1 MINIKYKKTYV
12 PKVQR
17 FPDGA
22 FKIDIPEIPITDGS
36 PLEIEYRD
44 SFDDLTLLIYITENL
59 KENYSNPINLYIPY
73 LPNARMDRVYDKSE
87 VFTLKY
93 FCKIIN
99 FLNFNKVTVL
109 DAHSP
114 VSVALLDRCENL
126 SPEKYIHS
134 AIELSGIDRENDY
147 IFFPDEGSCK
157 RYSGMFRDFQHIGFG
172 IKKRNWSDGKILG
185 LDVFG
190 ESPENKNVLII
201 DDICSFGGTVY
212 YSAKKLK
219 ELGCG
224 NIYVYFTHCEESIKR
239 GELLNIDLISHI
251 YTTNSLFDIEPD
263 SKMTVFDC
271 YDEVYR

>member
-1 MINIKYKKTYV
+1 MIYIKYKKSC
-12 PKVQR
+12 
-17 FPDGA
+17 FPDVIQYPDGT
-22 FKIDIPEIPITDGS
+22 FKIDIPDIPVTDDS
-36 PLEIEYRD
+36 PLEMVWTYRNETEL
-44 SFDDLTLLIYITENL
+44 SLLVYITENL
-59 KENYSNPINLYIPY
+59 KENYSNPINLYMPY
-73 LPNARMDRVYDKSE
+73 IPNARMDRIKQKTE

-93 FCKIIN
+93 FCKVIN
-99 FLNFNKVTVL
+99 FLGFNKVTVL

-114 VSVALLDRCENL
+114 VSVALIDRCENL
-126 SPEKYIHS
+126 SPEKYINS

-157 RYSGMFRDFQHIGFG
+157 RYSSMFRDFKNIGFG

-190 ESPENKNVLII
+190 ETPENKNVLII

-219 ELGCG
+219 EMNCG
-224 NIYVYFTHCEESIKR
+224 KIYVYFTHCEDSIAK
-239 GELLNIDLISHI
+239 GELLKGNLLEHI
-251 YTTNSLFDIEPD
+251 YTTNSLFSIDSD

-271 YDEVYR
+271 L

>member
-22 FKIDIPEIPITDGS
+22 FKIDIPEIPITDS
-36 PLEIEYRD
+36 LPLEIEYRD
-44 SFDDLTLLIYITENL
+44 SFDDLTLLIYIIENL

-99 FLNFNKVTVL
+99 FLGFNKVTVL

-157 RYSGMFRDFQHIGFG
+157 RYSG
-172 IKKRNWSDGKILG
+172 
-185 LDVFG
+185 
-190 ESPENKNVLII
+190 
-201 DDICSFGGTVY
+201 
-212 YSAKKLK
+212 
-219 ELGCG
+219 
-224 NIYVYFTHCEESIKR
+224 
-239 GELLNIDLISHI
+239 
-251 YTTNSLFDIEPD
+251 
-263 SKMTVFDC
+263 
-271 YDEVYR
+271 